1 MDLKVSVR
9 NYHQEPFQNYT
20 TERVRGVHKDMEEQ
34 QQARPLEEL
43 QLQRLVNHQVA
54 TDQVIHLVEGILP
67 LVGPHQRT
75 HLEVGAPRTRWTR
88 VELLPSAHLLM
99 DQPTRSGDQ
108 TQAPATAT
116 TTATHSVVPVATA
129 HQMRTPCRMLL
140 RLLVRPMRSVHPR
153 QPHQPRQ
160 RPLVLPLPLLQ
171 LLSVALR
178 QVAVV
183 RPTLSVHPRQPRQRP
198 LVVPFPLLQL
208 LLVGLRRQVVQVD
221 LVPLRIL
228 ALVVLHRPRRLLG
241 EALRLLRHLLVE
253 ALHPL
258 HRLLEQ
264 DQRVVLVE
272 HSLQIPTRPLHL
284 LEHLRR
290 VGIRARRSE
299 GIMGRPRRLSAIQH
313 RRHHPLATPPAGGLL
328 SGEEINK
335 AVPVV
340 AIIATLATHR
350 VGGLL
355 LEEEINKAAPVVV
368 VVVVVVVVA
377 ETQGSLRASFLPKED
392 ADLVTN
398 ANFRMKLAGEAGPTE
413 AVTLVLVDGETKTW
427 ERMRPD
433 LQCVSLNWPDSQK
446 DDDLFSVAIYYHYYT
461 TESDSSKI
469 VIYILCASK

>member
-20 TERVRGVHKDMEEQ
+20 TERVRVVHKDMEEQ
-34 QQARPLEEL
+34 QARPLEEEL
-43 QLQRLVNHQVA
+43 QLQRLVNHQVP
-54 TDQVIHLVEGILP
+54 TVQVIHLVEGILP
-67 LVGPHQRT
+67 LVGPHQGT

-88 VELLPSAHLLM
+88 VEILPSAHLLV

-116 TTATHSVVPVATA
+116 ATHSVVPVATA
-129 HQMRTPCRMLL
+129 HQMRIPCQMLL
-140 RLLVRPMRSVHPR
+140 RLPVRPMLSVHPR
-153 QPHQPRQ
+153 QPRQP
-160 RPLVLPLPLLQ
+160 PLVLPPPLLQ

-183 RPTLSVHPRQPRQRP
+183 WPALSVHPRQPRQRP
-198 LVVPFPLLQL
+198 LVVPLPLLQL
-208 LLVGLRRQVVQVD
+208 LSVGLRRQVVQVN

-228 ALVVLHRPRRLLG
+228 ALVVVLHRPRRLLG
-241 EALRLLRHLLVE
+241 EALRLLRHLLAE

-264 DQRVVLVE
+264 
-272 HSLQIPTRPLHL
+272 IPTRPLRL

-290 VGIRARRSE
+290 VVIRARRSE
-299 GIMGRPRRLSAIQH
+299 GIRGRPRRLSAIQH

-328 SGEEINK
+328 SGEEINT

-340 AIIATLATHR
+340 AIIATLAPHR

-368 VVVVVVVVA
+368 VVVGA

-392 ADLVTN
+392 ADLVTT

-413 AVTLVLVDGETKTW
+413 AVTLVLVDGETKIW
-427 ERMRPD
+427 EHMRPD
-433 LQCVSLNWPDSQK
+433 LQCVSFDWSDSQK

-469 VIYILCASK
+469 VIYILCAS